1 MTTYVNTSEQ
11 QKIVITISS
20 EISKKIDKSVRTQ
33 LVEQYRK
40 LFTGFAI
47 VKRAKKYSWGRCW
60 HSALGLTNAMIL
72 VSKKIHTPN
81 NPAVKY
87 LESVHGAYKKYWA
100 RVIMTH
106 PERDT
111 ESDKTNTETQKMHDN
126 GMRMINDA
134 TNKIMQI
141 IKMYN
146 EKIQEQIIEQT
157 NHTTQKNKTVSQPQ
171 QQPAKTIEA
180 MSMQPQ
186 VAQQT
191 QQQPAKA
198 IGAMSMQPQ
207 VAQQTQQSQ
216 KQNVA
221 SKEKPA
227 IMPVATPL
235 TVADKKQMPK
245 AIPVATVA
253 PQTKK
258 LSHAEHMGTTPEKI
272 MQQAQSKPVDT
283 KQQIVP
289 LNTKINQQHFKLFL
303 LKKFNQRCA

>member
-20 EISKKIDKSVRTQ
+20 EISKKIDKSVRAQ

-157 NHTTQKNKTVSQPQ
+157 NHTPQKNKTVSQPQ
-171 QQPAKTIEA
+171 QQ
-180 MSMQPQ
+180 
-186 VAQQT
+186 
-191 QQQPAKA
+191 QQPAKT

-258 LSHAEHMGTTPEKI
+258 LSHAEHMGTTPEKT

-303 LKKFNQRCA
+303 FKKFNQRCA

>member
-20 EISKKIDKSVRTQ
+20 EISKKIDKSVRAQ

-157 NHTTQKNKTVSQPQ
+157 NHTPQKNKTVSQQQQPQ
-171 QQPAKTIEA
+171 QQPAKT
-180 MSMQPQ
+180 
-186 VAQQT
+186 
-191 QQQPAKA
+191 

-258 LSHAEHMGTTPEKI
+258 LSHAEHMGTTPEKT

-303 LKKFNQRCA
+303 FKKFNQRCA

>member
-20 EISKKIDKSVRTQ
+20 EISKKIDKSVRAQ

-171 QQPAKTIEA
+171 QQ
-180 MSMQPQ
+180 
-186 VAQQT
+186 QQQ

-227 IMPVATPL
+227 IMPVDAPL

-258 LSHAEHMGTTPEKI
+258 LSHAEHMGTTPEKT
-272 MQQAQSKPVDT
+272 MQQAQSKPIDT

-303 LKKFNQRCA
+303 FKKFNQRCA

>member
-171 QQPAKTIEA
+171 QQ
-180 MSMQPQ
+180 
-186 VAQQT
+186 
-191 QQQPAKA
+191 QQPAKT

-227 IMPVATPL
+227 IMPVDTPL

-258 LSHAEHMGTTPEKI
+258 LSHAEHMGTTPEKT

-303 LKKFNQRCA
+303 FKKFNQRCA

>member
-157 NHTTQKNKTVSQPQ
+157 NHTTQKNKTVSQQQQQQQPQ
-171 QQPAKTIEA
+171 QQPAKT
-180 MSMQPQ
+180 
-186 VAQQT
+186 
-191 QQQPAKA
+191 

-258 LSHAEHMGTTPEKI
+258 LSHAEHMGTTPEKT

-303 LKKFNQRCA
+303 FKKFNQRCA